1 MQQLKESRQRMILAH
16 EQTRKEVANLLHA
29 QVQGRLLVLG
39 YWLKDCE
46 EHLQDAPREV
56 VERLGSA
63 RSMLGE
69 IIDQDLRSMTRYL
82 YPSIIRIGLPGALN
96 SLAERFQ
103 SVFNV
108 EIAIDDQFAA
118 MERSNCPGLG
128 DDMRLI
134 VYRIVEEALTNVAN
148 HSGADR
154 AKIPLGLSS
163 STEIY
168 LEIQDNG
175 RGFDPAKVSPGCG
188 LLNMKEYAEALDGRL
203 EVEAFLGWSTAVK
216 VWLPASDREGVP
228 V

>member
-1 MQQLKESRQRMILAH
+1 MQQLTESRRMILAH
-16 EQTRKEVANLLHA
+16 KQTRKEVANLLHS

-63 RSMLGE
+63 RNMLVE
-69 IIDQDLRSMTRYL
+69 IIDQDLRSITRYL
-82 YPSIIRIGLPGALN
+82 YPSIIRVGLPGALN

-103 SVFNV
+103 GVFNV
-108 EIAIDDQFAA
+108 ELNIDDQFAA
-118 MERSNCPGLG
+118 IERCNCPGLG
-128 DDMRLI
+128 DEMRLI
-134 VYRIVEEALTNVAN
+134 LYRIVEEALTNVAK

-154 AKIPLGLSS
+154 ARISLGLSS

-168 LEIQDNG
+168 LEIEDNS
-175 RGFDPAKVSPGCG
+175 RGVDPAKVSPGCG

-203 EVEAFLGWSTAVK
+203 EVEAFSGWSTAVK
-216 VWLPASDREGVP
+216 VWLPVPNREGLP